1 MITFTHYIISNTMTW
16 KEIHTERKKIHMP
29 SPLRQGRAPIFFYGF
44 LIHVIKILADRLA
57 HASDSERLRYYIQ
70 SVSRVTERKREMS

>member
-1 MITFTHYIISNTMTW
+1 MEGNSYG
-16 KEIHTERKKIHMP
+16 KKKIHMP
-29 SPLRQGRAPIFFYGF
+29 SPLRQGRTPIFSLYGF

-57 HASDSERLRYYIQ
+57 HASDSERLRYYVQ